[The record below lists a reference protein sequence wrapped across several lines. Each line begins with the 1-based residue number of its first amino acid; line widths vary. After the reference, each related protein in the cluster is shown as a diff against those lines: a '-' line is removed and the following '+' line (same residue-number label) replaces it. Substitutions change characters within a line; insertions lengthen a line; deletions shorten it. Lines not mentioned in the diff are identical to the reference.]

1 MRKLIATTAAGLA
14 LATGSVAIAAFTPIG
29 SAFAQDG
36 TTPSTQPATSN
47 PTQDGQ
53 HQGRAARRHHVARA
67 AIKDAAGVI
76 GIAPKDLA
84 AALKDGQSVAE
95 VATAHNVNPQ
105 TVIDKLVADA
115 GARLDK
121 AVADGKL
128 TQEKADKA
136 KAALPDRVTKLVN
149 KHFDGS
155 KRKAA
160 AGTAG

>member
-1 MRKLIATTAAGLA
+1 MNKLIATTAAGLA
-14 LATGSVAIAAFTPIG
+14 LATGSVAVAAFTPLG

-36 TTPSTQPATSN
+36 TTPSTQTQN
-47 PTQDGQ
+47 PSQDGQ
-53 HQGRAARRHHVARA
+53 HQSRVARRHHVAKA

-84 AALKDGQSVAE
+84 AALKSGQSVAD
-95 VATAHNVNPQ
+95 VATAHGVNPQ

-115 GARLDK
+115 SARLDK
-121 AVADGKL
+121 AVTEGKL
-128 TQEKADKA
+128 TQERADKA

-155 KRKAA
+155 KKP
-160 AGTAG
+160 AGTNG

>member
-1 MRKLIATTAAGLA
+1 MRKFIATTAAGLA
-14 LATGSVAIAAFTPIG
+14 LVTGSAAIAAFTPIG
-29 SAFAQDG
+29 TAFAQDG
-36 TTPSTQPATSN
+36 TSPTTQAQSSTQN
-47 PTQDGQ
+47 GK
-53 HQGRAARRHHVARA
+53 HEGRAERRHHVARA

-105 TVIDKLVADA
+105 TVIDKLVTDA

-121 AVADGKL
+121 AVTEGKL

-149 KHFDGS
+149 KHFDGT
-155 KRKAA
+155 KARAA
-160 AGTAG
+160 AGTNG